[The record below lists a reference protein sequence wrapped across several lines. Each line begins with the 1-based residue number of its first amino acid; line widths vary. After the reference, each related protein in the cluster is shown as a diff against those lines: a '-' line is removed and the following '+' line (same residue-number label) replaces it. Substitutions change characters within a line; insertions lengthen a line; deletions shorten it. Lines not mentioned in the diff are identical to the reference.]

1 MLPSGLSSL
10 AQASALL
17 DVSVQALEDTR
28 DEGLQPADMMSL
40 IQLLSLTADVP
51 SQPFTHDTNYSQD
64 NIQELSQHFIS
75 LADSI
80 ISEED
85 TLKWQA
91 IKEVVHTEWLWYW
104 LCVFTCSV
112 TISEVFTQ
120 PQLVIQTVPEVLRV
134 PCFPALWQSWS
145 GCTGLSACNSWER
158 LQQARTPGLGEQK
171 ETDG

>member
-1 MLPSGLSSL
+1 MLPSALSSL

-85 TLKWQA
+85 TLKWRA
-91 IKEVVHTEWLWYW
+91 IKEVVHTEWLWCW
-104 LCVFTCSV
+104 LSVFTCRYQM
-112 TISEVFTQ
+112 F
-120 PQLVIQTVPEVLRV
+120 LHNLN
-134 PCFPALWQSWS
+134 
-145 GCTGLSACNSWER
+145 LSS
-158 LQQARTPGLGEQK
+158 
-171 ETDG
+171 DGTSSA

>member
-28 DEGLQPADMMSL
+28 EEGLQPADMMSL

-85 TLKWQA
+85 TLKWRA
-91 IKEVVHTEWLWYW
+91 IKEVVHTEWLWCW
-104 LCVFTCSV
+104 LSHNIRCFYTTSTCH
-112 TISEVFTQ
+112 
-120 PQLVIQTVPEVLRV
+120 QTVPAVLRV

-145 GCTGLSACNSWER
+145 GCTRPVRAGIGCSKPT
-158 LQQARTPGLGEQK
+158 LQDWVNRRKLMDKG
-171 ETDG
+171 